1 MNNNNK
7 TKSTGLGFLELLTL
21 IFVVAKLLSFITW
34 SWWLVFLPIILKV
47 VLSLIVGVIDGI
59 ANVGE

>member
-34 SWWLVFLPIILKV
+34 SWWLVFLPIIFKV
-47 VLSLIVGVIDGI
+47 LLSLVVGVIDGI
-59 ANVGE
+59 ANADE

>member
-1 MNNNNK
+1 MNNNNT

-34 SWWLVFLPIILKV
+34 SWWLVFTPIIFKV
-47 VLSLIVGVIDGI
+47 VLSLGVGFIDGI
-59 ANVGE
+59 ANANE

>member
-1 MNNNNK
+1 MNNNN
-7 TKSTGLGFLELLTL
+7 TSHIGFLELLTL

-47 VLSLIVGVIDGI
+47 VLSLIVGFIDGI
-59 ANVGE
+59 ANVDE

>member
-1 MNNNNK
+1 MNNNN
-7 TKSTGLGFLELLTL
+7 TSHIGFLELLTL

-47 VLSLIVGVIDGI
+47 VLSLIVGVINGI
-59 ANVGE
+59 ANVDE